1 MQLHSNAKLTPS
13 ARLLLVQ
20 RITQENWTVSEA
32 AEAAG
37 ISRRTAHKW
46 LSRFRSEGAKSLCD
60 RSSRPHTS
68 PRETSPGK
76 VERIERLRRKQ
87 FSADRISERMN
98 IPRSTVSAILKRI
111 GIPRLKC
118 LEVKEPVRR
127 YEKEDPGEL
136 LHLDTKTL
144 ARIRKI
150 GHRITGNR
158 RDTTSG
164 AGYEYV
170 HVAIDDA
177 TRVARAEVL
186 SSLDAQA
193 AIGFLRR
200 TLKWYRARGVKIRGI
215 LTDNGSC
222 YISKEFGELCKKHG
236 IRHYR
241 TRPYRPQ
248 TNGKAERWI
257 KTLIE
262 EWAYRKPYSSSAKRT
277 QALAHWVRRY
287 NTKRKHGSL
296 SGMTP
301 YQRLA
306 LQV

>member
-1 MQLHSNAKLTPS
+1 MRLHSNAKLTPS

-37 ISRRTAHKW
+37 VSRRTAYKW
-46 LSRFRSEGAKSLCD
+46 LQRFRAEGANALND
-60 RSSRPHTS
+60 RSSRPRSCPH
-68 PRETSPGK
+68 ETSPGR
-76 VERIERLRRKQ
+76 VHRIERLRRSRKSAQ
-87 FSADRISERMN
+87 TIADRMQL
-98 IPRSTVSAILKRI
+98 PRSTVSAILKRI
-111 GIPRLKC
+111 GLPRLKC
-118 LEVKEPVRR
+118 LEKKEPVQR
-127 YEKEDPGEL
+127 YEKDEPGEL
-136 LHLDTKTL
+136 LHLDIKTL

-193 AIGFLRR
+193 AVGFLRR
-200 TLKWYRARGVKIRGI
+200 TLDWYRVRGVKIRAI

-222 YISKEFGELCKKHG
+222 YISKEFAELCKERG

-257 KTLIE
+257 KTLLE
-262 EWAYRKPYSSSAKRT
+262 EWAYRRPYSSSAKRT

-287 NTKRKHGSL
+287 NRNRKHGSL
-296 SGMTP
+296 NGMTP